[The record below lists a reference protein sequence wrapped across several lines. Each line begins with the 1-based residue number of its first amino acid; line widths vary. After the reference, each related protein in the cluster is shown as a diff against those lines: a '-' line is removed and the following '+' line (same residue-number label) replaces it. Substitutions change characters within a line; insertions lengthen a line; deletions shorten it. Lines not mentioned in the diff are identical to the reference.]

1 MQMEEFVTKTMRK
14 WVKRKS
20 RYPVEVDVILFRAD
34 GRKSSARLKDLS
46 DGGCKMETVSLF
58 AVDERIL
65 ISIPRMGMIKAKIQ
79 WIAPDEAGAKFI
91 IEADF

>member
-1 MQMEEFVTKTMRK
+1 MRE

-20 RYPVEVDVILFRAD
+20 RYPVEVEGLIFRAD

-46 DGGCKMETVSLF
+46 DDGCRMETARLF
-58 AVDERIL
+58 AVGERIL